1 MRLRRRPRKFIRM
14 RWICATVAPWALGAG
29 MLVSFTATA
38 GINIETGRSVE
49 TPSPAVR
56 ATSAGLLV
64 APVAPD
70 LAGRLS
76 LSLEASATRFSL
88 SLSETQRHG
97 HAPRHADKPPL
108 DGAAATPA
116 DGAPGAPN
124 RAAKG
129 PPAGAVPLSLSRIG
143 GDLAPPP
150 AVSLLAPDATRS
162 PPERL
167 QEGEAMPIL
176 VTTAG
181 VFELREETTTE
192 PATAALSPAASAQGS
207 TGRGLARG
215 APAARDGATPGVA
228 RAATLASSTPIEQSW
243 SPVSVAAAPVSLPAA
258 IMAGAP
264 RFLDLVD
271 PAHLAR
277 ERRCLEQAVY
287 FEARSEPEDGQAAVA
302 QVVLNRV
309 KSSLYPNTICG
320 VVFQNSHRHLACQFT
335 FTCEGKSLR
344 VTEPASWER
353 AKRIA
358 AAVLEGDTYLF
369 SVGGATHYHADYV
382 RPRWASRLRHA
393 DTIGRHIFYQLRP
406 GQR

>member
-1 MRLRRRPRKFIRM
+1 MSVRRRPRKFNRM
-14 RWICATVAPWALGAG
+14 RWMCATVAPWALGAG

-38 GINIETGRSVE
+38 GVNIEAGHSIE
-49 TPSPAVR
+49 TPTPARV
-56 ATSAGLLV
+56 ATESGLLV
-64 APVAPD
+64 APVATD
-70 LAGRLS
+70 LMGRLS
-76 LSLEASATRFSL
+76 LSLELSASRFA
-88 SLSETQRHG
+88 EPAA
-97 HAPRHADKPPL
+97 APSTADALPRFEPAPL
-108 DGAAATPA
+108 APGATPA
-116 DGAPGAPN
+116 RVN
-124 RAAKG
+124 VAAKAD
-129 PPAGAVPLSLSRIG
+129 PAGPLRPSLSRLG
-143 GDLAPPP
+143 GDLDRSGG
-150 AVSLLAPDATRS
+150 SLLAADGERL

-167 QEGEAMPIL
+167 ARGEAMPIL

-181 VFELREETTTE
+181 VFERRTIQAVEG
-192 PATAALSPAASAQGS
+192 ATAALSPHAAQQGS

-215 APAARDGATPGVA
+215 VSSARDGATPDVG
-228 RAATLASSTPIEQSW
+228 RAATLASSTPTARTW
-243 SPVSVAAAPVSLPAA
+243 NPVEVAAAPVSLPAA
-258 IMAGAP
+258 VLAGAP

-271 PAHLAR
+271 PARMAR

-287 FEARSEPEDGQAAVA
+287 FEARSEPTAGQAAVA

-309 KSSLYPNTICG
+309 KSPLYPNTICG

-344 VTEPASWER
+344 ITEPAAWER
-353 AKRIA
+353 ARRVA
-358 AAVLEGDTYLF
+358 AAVLEGETYLA

>member
-1 MRLRRRPRKFIRM
+1 MRRRPRKFVRM

-38 GINIETGRSVE
+38 GVNIETGRSIE
-49 TPSPAVR
+49 TPSPAAR
-56 ATSAGLLV
+56 LTAEGLLI

-70 LAGRLS
+70 LAGRLA
-76 LSLEASATRFSL
+76 LSLESSAARFAL
-88 SLSETQRHG
+88 PLSEAAPAG
-97 HAPRHADKPPL
+97 AAPRL
-108 DGAAATPA
+108 GAKAPA
-116 DGAPGAPN
+116 PDPAPDTAPARVN
-124 RAAKG
+124 RAAKAD
-129 PPAGAVPLSLSRIG
+129 PAGDVRPSLSRLG
-143 GDLAPPP
+143 GDLAAP
-150 AVSLLAPDATRS
+150 ALSLVSVDPARLPA
-162 PPERL
+162 ERL
-167 QEGEAMPIL
+167 AHGEAMPVL

-181 VFELREETTTE
+181 VFERREETRTE
-192 PATAALSPAASAQGS
+192 IATAALSPVASEQGS

-215 APAARDGATPGVA
+215 LADAREGATPGVA
-228 RAATLASSTPIEQSW
+228 RAATFASTTPTARTW
-243 SPVSVAAAPVSLPAA
+243 APVSVAAAPVSLPAA

-287 FEARSEPEDGQAAVA
+287 FEARSEPEQGQAAVA

-309 KSSLYPNTICG
+309 KSDLYPDTICG

-344 VTEPASWER
+344 VTEPAAWER

-358 AAVLEGDTYLF
+358 AAVLEGETYLF
-369 SVGGATHYHADYV
+369 AVGNATHYHADYV

>member
-1 MRLRRRPRKFIRM
+1 MRRRPRKFVRM

-38 GINIETGRSVE
+38 GVNIETGRSIE
-49 TPSPAVR
+49 TPSPAAR
-56 ATSAGLLV
+56 LTGEGLLV

-70 LAGRLS
+70 LAGRLA
-76 LSLEASATRFSL
+76 LSLESSAARFAL
-88 SLSETQRHG
+88 PLSEAAPTSP
-97 HAPRHADKPPL
+97 APRL
-108 DGAAATPA
+108 GAKAPAPDAAPA
-116 DGAPGAPN
+116 RVN
-124 RAAKG
+124 RAAKADPVG
-129 PPAGAVPLSLSRIG
+129 DVRPSLSRLG
-143 GDLAPPP
+143 GDLAVP
-150 AVSLLAPDATRS
+150 ALSLVSVDPARLPA
-162 PPERL
+162 ERL
-167 QEGEAMPIL
+167 AHGEAMPVL

-181 VFELREETTTE
+181 VFERREETRTE
-192 PATAALSPAASAQGS
+192 IATAALSPVAAEQGS

-215 APAARDGATPGVA
+215 LADAREGATPGVA
-228 RAATLASSTPIEQSW
+228 RAATLASTTPTARTWAPI
-243 SPVSVAAAPVSLPAA
+243 SVAAAPVSLPAA

-309 KSSLYPNTICG
+309 KSDLYPDTICG

-358 AAVLEGDTYLF
+358 AAVLEGETYLF

>member
-1 MRLRRRPRKFIRM
+1 MRLRRRPRKFVRM

-29 MLVSFTATA
+29 LLVSFTATA

-49 TPSPAVR
+49 APSPAVR
-56 ATSAGLLV
+56 TTQAGLLV

-70 LAGRLS
+70 LVGRLS
-76 LSLEASATRFSL
+76 LSLEASAARFSL
-88 SLSETQRHG
+88 PLSEIAPTAL
-97 HAPRHADKPPL
+97 APRHADKPPRE
-108 DGAAATPA
+108 DASAHEAAEPS
-116 DGAPGAPN
+116 GRPN

-129 PPAGAVPLSLSRIG
+129 PPAGAVPLSLSRLG
-143 GDLAPPP
+143 GDLAPP
-150 AVSLLAPDATRS
+150 AAASLIAPDATRA
-162 PPERL
+162 PAERL
-167 QEGEAMPIL
+167 AHGEAMPIL

-181 VFELREETTTE
+181 VFERREVTTTE
-192 PATAALSPAASAQGS
+192 PATAALSPAAAAQGS

-215 APAARDGATPGVA
+215 APSARDGATPGVA
-228 RAATLASSTPIEQSW
+228 RAATLASSTPIAQSW

-344 VTEPASWER
+344 VTEPAAWER

-358 AAVLEGDTYLF
+358 AAVLEGETYLA

>member
-1 MRLRRRPRKFIRM
+1 MRRRPRKFVRM

-38 GINIETGRSVE
+38 GVNIETGRSIE
-49 TPSPAVR
+49 TPSPAAR
-56 ATSAGLLV
+56 LTGAGLLV

-70 LAGRLS
+70 LAGRLA
-76 LSLEASATRFSL
+76 LSLEASAARFAL
-88 SLSETQRHG
+88 PLSETAPASA
-97 HAPRHADKPPL
+97 APRV
-108 DGAAATPA
+108 GAKTPA
-116 DGAPGAPN
+116 PDAAPARVN
-124 RAAKG
+124 RAAKAD
-129 PPAGAVPLSLSRIG
+129 PAGDVRPSLSRLG
-143 GDLAPPP
+143 GDLAAPRLSLVAADP
-150 AVSLLAPDATRS
+150 ARL

-167 QEGEAMPIL
+167 VHGEAMPVL

-181 VFELREETTTE
+181 VFERREETRTE
-192 PATAALSPAASAQGS
+192 IATAALSPAAATQGS

-215 APAARDGATPGVA
+215 VAEAREGATPAVA
-228 RAATLASSTPIEQSW
+228 RAATFASTTPTARTW
-243 SPVSVAAAPVSLPAA
+243 APVAVAAAPVSLPPAV
-258 IMAGAP
+258 MAGAP

-287 FEARSEPEDGQAAVA
+287 FEARSEPEEGQAAVA

-309 KSSLYPNTICG
+309 RSDLYPNTICG

-344 VTEPASWER
+344 ITEPAAWER
-353 AKRIA
+353 ARRIA
-358 AAVLEGDTYLF
+358 AAVLEGETYLA